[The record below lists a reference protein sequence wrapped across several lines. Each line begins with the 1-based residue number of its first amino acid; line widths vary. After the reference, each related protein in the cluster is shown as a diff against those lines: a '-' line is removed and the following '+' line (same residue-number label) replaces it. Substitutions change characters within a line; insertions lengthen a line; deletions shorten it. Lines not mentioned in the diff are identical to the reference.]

1 MADKTN
7 ADAFELNEE
16 VTPAPE
22 KPETSSVVN
31 NTQSVPSHPVVPH
44 DPNLTAWSVVA
55 LVLGLSSLFFWFGIN
70 AIAAVVVGHIA
81 LKKLKVR
88 PYDKQNKVFSI
99 IGLISGYLGLG
110 LVLFSVIFTVLSVVL
125 TAIFLWLLTI
135 FGMMAGR

>member
-1 MADKTN
+1 MTDKN
-7 ADAFELNEE
+7 SAEAFKLDEE
-16 VTPAPE
+16 VAPTPE
-22 KPETSSVVN
+22 KPEVSYTPN
-31 NTQSVPSHPVVPH
+31 NVHGKLPSPAAH

-70 AIAAVVVGHIA
+70 AIAAVVVGHVA

-99 IGLISGYLGLG
+99 IGLISGYIGLG
-110 LVLFSVIFTVLSVVL
+110 LVLFSVIFAVLSVVL